1 MHRGRG
7 MLQALSAMAMVGA
20 AVTASTYLTDYP
32 RYTAQAVRYVVATVV
47 LVACDRRYGSARLR
61 RPAGSEWWWLVGSAT
76 VGLTAYNLAVL
87 QAVEH
92 AEPAVVG
99 TIVACVPL
107 VLAIGAPLIQR
118 GRVPIGV
125 VAAAVVVVVGAVT
138 VVGGGRSS
146 VAGVTWSFVAL
157 TGEAGFTLLAVPVL
171 ARLGAFSVATHTTWI
186 AAGQL
191 LVLAVVLDGG
201 QALVVPD
208 IAVVLA
214 VTTLV
219 ALTAAAFVLW
229 FMAVEAVGGAL
240 AGLAAG
246 IIPVAAAVTGLAV
259 GLTTLNGRVALGTV
273 LVAAGIVGGLA
284 AAGRAAQASP
294 IAGTVNDLARA
305 SPDTVR

>member
-1 MHRGRG
+1 

-32 RYTAQAVRYVVATVV
+32 RYSAQAARYVVATVV
-47 LVACDRRYGSARLR
+47 LVAWARRFGSVRLR
-61 RPAGSEWWWLVGSAT
+61 RPVGAEWWWLVGSAT

-107 VLAIGAPLIQR
+107 VLAVGAPLVQR
-118 GRVPIGV
+118 RRVPIGM

-138 VVGGGRSS
+138 VVGGGRST
-146 VAGVTWSFVAL
+146 VAGLAWAFVAL
-157 TGEAGFTLLAVPVL
+157 AGEAGFTLLAVPVL
-171 ARLGAFSVATHTTWI
+171 ARVGALSVATHTTWI

-191 LVLAVVLDGG
+191 LVLAVVLDGER
-201 QALVVPD
+201 ALVAPD
-208 IAVVLA
+208 LDVVVA
-214 VTTLV
+214 ITCLV

-229 FMAVEAVGGAL
+229 FMAVETVGGAL

-246 IIPVAAAVTGLAV
+246 IIPVAAAVSGFAV
-259 GLTTLNGRVALGTV
+259 GLTTLNGRVVVGTV
-273 LVAAGIVGGLA
+273 LVAFGIVGGLA
-284 AAGRAAQASP
+284 AAGRAVQGSP
-294 IAGTVNDLARA
+294 IAPSLQSSSRT
-305 SPDTVR
+305 